1 MTLILCTYHIIL
13 RNFCVA
19 KNFINNW
26 WNKIF
31 VHTYSHVHVCIVFLR
46 IFVSDGNAKISHYTV
61 YNNIVDVKEQGQC
74 GRSPFPHLTIWGWS
88 VAILSPQ
95 RWIPASWLWWVSL
108 SHTLPLSLSLS
119 HTHTHTHTHSL
130 SLSHTHTYTHTPL
143 FLSDTLPLSHTHIH
157 TLPPPHTHTHTPSDY
172 SDERLVSATN
182 ADLPNTL
189 GNLLQRISTP
199 RLNPWGPKLEFSP
212 TMFPTWQGSGNSH
225 ECRANEEDYV
235 LINNL
240 HDLPGIYNMSQKN
253 VNTHTLPYPPTFR
266 CNLVGFISIGYILR
280 CRLLHDLHDRGR

>member
-19 KNFINNW
+19 KNFVNW

-108 SHTLPLSLSLS
+108 SHT
-119 HTHTHTHTHSL
+119 HTHTPS
-130 SLSHTHTYTHTPL
+130 
-143 FLSDTLPLSHTHIH
+143 LSHTHIH
-157 TLPPPHTHTHTPSDY
+157 THSPLSLRHTPSLSHTYTHSPPPPPPHTHTHTYTPSDY

-199 RLNPWGPKLEFSP
+199 RLNPWGPTLKFSP
-212 TMFPTWQGSGNSH
+212 TMFPTWQGSGNSP

-235 LINNL
+235 FGQQLTR
-240 HDLPGIYNMSQKN
+240 PSRYTMSQKN
-253 VNTHTLPYPPTFR
+253 INTSTLPYPT
-266 CNLVGFISIGYILR
+266 
-280 CRLLHDLHDRGR
+280 LHLDVI